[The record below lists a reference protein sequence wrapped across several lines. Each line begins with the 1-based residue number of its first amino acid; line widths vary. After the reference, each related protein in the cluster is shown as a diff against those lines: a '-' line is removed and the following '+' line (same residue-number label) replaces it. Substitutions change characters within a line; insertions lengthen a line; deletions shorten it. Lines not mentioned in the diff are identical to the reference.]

1 MPMIK
6 CPECGND
13 VSDKAKACIHC
24 GFPISNLT
32 PIQGIATIKVGKL
45 DITNLWA
52 KATIIDEDT
61 GAEIAKIRKGES
73 FTIKVDKTI
82 NIKVKFG
89 PMMRAAT
96 ATLNPNEGVKY
107 LLDRQTFS
115 LFLTKIDII
124 DSD

>member
-1 MPMIK
+1 MAMMK

-24 GFPISNLT
+24 GFPISSLK
-32 PIQGIATIKVGKL
+32 PIQGAATIKVSKL
-45 DITNLWA
+45 DMNNLWA

-61 GAEIAKIRKGES
+61 GAEIAKVRQGES
-73 FTIKVDKTI
+73 FTIKVDKTM

-96 ATLNPNEGVKY
+96 ATLNPNESVKY
-107 LLDRQTFS
+107 LLDKQTFS
-115 LFLTKIDII
+115 LFLTKIDVI